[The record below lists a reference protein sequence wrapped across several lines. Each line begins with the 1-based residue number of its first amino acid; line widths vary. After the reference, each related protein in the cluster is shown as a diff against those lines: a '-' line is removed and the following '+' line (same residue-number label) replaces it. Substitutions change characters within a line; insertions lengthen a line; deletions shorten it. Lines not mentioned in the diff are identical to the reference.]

1 MTLDDILSGASLVA
15 SIIAVAL
22 GLRRHNSKA
31 HEAKMTARREQGLA
45 YARAAWDVVQA
56 RKTAP
61 GAMRAALLEMR
72 RGLLEQL
79 RADEMEDEARALR
92 RRGRIRQVR
101 ALEQL
106 TGVPPADVRRTG

>member
-15 SIIAVAL
+15 SIVAVAL

-61 GAMRAALLEMR
+61 GAMRAALLDAFR
-72 RGLLEQL
+72 L
-79 RADEMEDEARALR
+79 ADTALDGKRDFTDAQAQAFIDELKP
-92 RRGRIRQVR
+92 
-101 ALEQL
+101 
-106 TGVPPADVRRTG
+106 T

>member
-1 MTLDDILSGASLVA
+1 MTLDDLLSGASLVA
-15 SIIAVAL
+15 SIVAVAL

-61 GAMRAALLEMR
+61 GAMRAALLDAFR
-72 RGLLEQL
+72 L
-79 RADEMEDEARALR
+79 ADTALDGKRDFTDAQAASFIDETR
-92 RRGRIRQVR
+92 
-101 ALEQL
+101 
-106 TGVPPADVRRTG
+106 PK